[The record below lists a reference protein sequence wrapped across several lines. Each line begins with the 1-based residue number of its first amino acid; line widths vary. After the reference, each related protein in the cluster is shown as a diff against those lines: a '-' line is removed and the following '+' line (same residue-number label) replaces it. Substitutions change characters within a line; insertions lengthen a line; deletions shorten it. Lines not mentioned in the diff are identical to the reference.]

1 MTIIIRAGV
10 SHDRARLV
18 AVWRSAVEA
27 THHFLTPEEI
37 DGYERQVEAYL
48 PQMPEIWVAV
58 QDGEIV
64 GFLAG
69 GDGSIE
75 MLFVDPARH
84 GRGVGRALVDHI
96 AARFACLRVDVN
108 EENPG
113 ARLFYAALGFTA
125 AGRSDLDGEGQPHP
139 ILHLERERG

>member
-10 SHDRARLV
+10 SHDHARLV

-58 QDGEIV
+58 E
-64 GFLAG
+64 
-69 GDGSIE
+69 
-75 MLFVDPARH
+75 
-84 GRGVGRALVDHI
+84 
-96 AARFACLRVDVN
+96 
-108 EENPG
+108 
-113 ARLFYAALGFTA
+113 
-125 AGRSDLDGEGQPHP
+125 DGEGQPHP
-139 ILHLERERG
+139 MLHLEREGGQRENTHVTRGAPQG